1 MKKQDEQKFFLALMA
16 RVGDYSFI
24 DIRKLDIAF
33 GYSPNSLAD
42 IDSFTMHFSKY
53 EIINSI
59 KRGNLTSE
67 KYLNGKL
74 VIEDNQKHKPLEVI
88 DKEYYNNFRID
99 LYLKE
104 KIENKQEANNII
116 NKFKSIC
123 KDESIW
129 NSFTFAIKNKNL
141 DLIVDILFN
150 LPYLSLRK
158 YMIYLLDERN
168 KELNKEKYQELIRD
182 KAA

>member
-24 DIRKLDIAF
+24 DIRKLDISF

-67 KYLNGKL
+67 KYLNGRL

-116 NKFKSIC
+116 NKFRSIC

-168 KELNKEKYQELIRD
+168 KELYKEKYQELIRD